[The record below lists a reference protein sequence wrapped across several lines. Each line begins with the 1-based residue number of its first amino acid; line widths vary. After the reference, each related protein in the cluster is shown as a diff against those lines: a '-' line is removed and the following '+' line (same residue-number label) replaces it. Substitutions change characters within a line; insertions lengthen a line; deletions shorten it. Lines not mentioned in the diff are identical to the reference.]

1 MHVTEGLERRQGL
14 VPAGSKAAAYSNV
27 FCQARYDLPYFV
39 PEKPWSFIIPFSGLD
54 RDWVQHH
61 RFVCQALASGR
72 KGNNVDES
80 GSRDVVDSS

>member
-27 FCQARYDLPYFV
+27 FCQA
-39 PEKPWSFIIPFSGLD
+39 